1 MLYFTAPGCGVC
13 HALKPKVQDMVLR
26 DFPKIHFR
34 EVKIQEEP
42 QTSGQ
47 HLIFTVPAQIPYS
60 VYYDYTIIHE
70 TTYKRYL
77 KRKFY
82 PYSSNSVM

>member
-13 HALKPKVQDMVLR
+13 HALKPKVQDMVQR

-47 HLIFTVPAQIPYS
+47 HLVFTVPA
-60 VYYDYTIIHE
+60 IIVLE
-70 TTYKRYL
+70 NNKEVLRMAGPFGIDQFRGKMKKL
-77 KRKFY
+77 
-82 PYSSNSVM
+82 NEI